1 MSKKGE
7 NIYKRRDGRWEA
19 RYPKE
24 HRENGTL
31 KYGYCYAKTY
41 AEVKQ
46 KLNLCKANWLNG
58 TAQFKPENG
67 VVFWQCCQEWLQL
80 KRSVVKPSTY
90 AKYQTILNCHLQ
102 PALGSLPPQ
111 QLTTVGVEAFGY
123 SLLHEKGLSAK
134 TVRDILTVLAA
145 ILRYSAQKYPVLG
158 RVQMVYPK
166 ANKGEMR
173 VLSVSEQK
181 RLVAYLLQGLNR
193 YKFASLLALL
203 TGLRIGEVCALKWG
217 DINLKKRLLCVTQ
230 TVQRLNCGNAPTKTA
245 LCLSTPKSA
254 NSYRE
259 VPLCGL
265 ALQLCQRF
273 KEKEKSAYLLTGN
286 QNIPD
291 PRTLQYRFAK
301 FASDCHLAGVH
312 FHTLRHSF
320 ATRCI
325 EVGFDVKSLSE
336 ILGHSGTQLTLER
349 YVHSSLELKAKNM
362 KRLAAMGY

>member
-7 NIYKRRDGRWEA
+7 NIYKRKDGRWEA

-24 HRENGTL
+24 RRENGSL
-31 KYGYCYAKTY
+31 RYGYCYAKTY

-46 KLNLCKANWLNG
+46 KLNQSKVNWLNG
-58 TAQFKPENG
+58 VAGFKASGEP
-67 VVFWQCCQEWLQL
+67 FWQCCQEWLQL

-90 AKYQTILNCHLQ
+90 AKYQTILSNHIQ

-123 SLLHEKGLSAK
+123 SLLREKRLSAK

-145 ILRYSAQKYPVLG
+145 ILRYGAQKYPALG

-173 VLSVSEQK
+173 VLSVAEQK
-181 RLVAYLLQGLNR
+181 RLVAYLRQGQNR

-203 TGLRIGEVCALKWG
+203 TGLRIGEVCALRWG
-217 DINLKKRLLCVTQ
+217 NINLKKRIICVTQ
-230 TVQRLNCGNAPTKTA
+230 TVQRLNCENSPAKTA

-273 KEKEKSAYLLTGN
+273 QSKNKSAYLLTGT
-286 QNIPD
+286 QSIPD
-291 PRTLQYRFAK
+291 PRTLQYQFAK
-301 FASDCHLAGVH
+301 FAADCHLAGVH

-349 YVHSSLELKAKNM
+349 YVHSSLALKAKNM
-362 KRLAAMGY
+362 RRLAAIGY